1 VASDVDWESLGK
13 GYQLAG
19 GSIKQAVVRA
29 ATQAALRI
37 EVGCCALLQ
46 LHIHNC
52 LQHLLDIL
60 YHAQLHAL
68 TLAFFRMM
76 LISLAAASTSPT
88 YLRFFVVAVINF

>member
-1 VASDVDWESLGK
+1 MLIQTEGRLHTALVAAMETHTLSVWLGCRAKLWRASVPEQAPVASDVDWESLGK

-46 LHIHNC
+46 LHIHKR
-52 LQHLLDIL
+52 LQL
-60 YHAQLHAL
+60 
-68 TLAFFRMM
+68 F
-76 LISLAAASTSPT
+76 S
-88 YLRFFVVAVINF
+88 